1 MANFES
7 SPVIK
12 PHPPQ
17 TIGTSVIH
25 LGLSVTIQ
33 SAEERRLPL
42 LPDLCWIW
50 IIILLQFI
58 ITFLCLTLSP
68 YLIQSNP
75 THSLEHFAPLPQV
88 QLITRH
94 EEFHGCTNI
103 PVFLTYFQ
111 SRTCSG
117 YPIAINHPL
126 LNVGVGFSSQVPS
139 HFPCE
144 WIRKRSSHC

>member
-68 YLIQSNP
+68 YLIQSN
-75 THSLEHFAPLPQV
+75 SF
-88 QLITRH
+88 
-94 EEFHGCTNI
+94 
-103 PVFLTYFQ
+103 
-111 SRTCSG
+111 SRTFCSTSPG
-117 YPIAINHPL
+117 STYHKARRIPRMYQHSGVSHLFPEQNLFWVSDCHQSSTAKCWGGILLPSPVPL
-126 LNVGVGFSSQVPS
+126 SVRMDKK
-139 HFPCE
+139 E
-144 WIRKRSSHC
+144 E